1 MLVSAFRASVVS
13 QGDRMAVGLV
23 CRAHR
28 NKSKQPRFRDSFA
41 FRGSGI
47 AGERSL
53 EDIPL
58 SRPEKP
64 RSMMTSK
71 LERRRVREQLFSRY
85 AWL

>member
-47 AGERSL
+47 AGEVFGGHTLIPSRKAAKHD
-53 EDIPL
+53 DI
-58 SRPEKP
+58 
-64 RSMMTSK
+64 
-71 LERRRVREQLFSRY
+71 Q
-85 AWL
+85 A